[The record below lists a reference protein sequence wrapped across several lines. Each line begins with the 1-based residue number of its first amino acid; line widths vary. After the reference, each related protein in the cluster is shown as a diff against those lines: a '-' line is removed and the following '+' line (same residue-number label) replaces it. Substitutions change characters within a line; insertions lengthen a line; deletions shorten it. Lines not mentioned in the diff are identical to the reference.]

1 MGVKIRKRGGKWYV
15 FVNYHGRRKA
25 KCVGASRELA
35 EKVRRQL
42 EARLALGDLALFQ
55 DGENTQTFGS
65 YADKWLKGYAR
76 VECKTSTADGY
87 EGVID
92 QYLRP
97 RFGNR
102 RLDQIKRDDIKA
114 MINELI
120 AKELSRNT
128 VRNAL
133 CVIRRIFNE
142 AIEAGIVE
150 VNPAAR
156 LGRFTRSANGSEIK
170 GISLTPTEVEG
181 FLQAA
186 KDVCPEYYALFLLA
200 LRAGLRR
207 GELVAVQW
215 GDIQFGKDEEDG
227 NRFIVVQHNYVRREH
242 TTTKSKKSRRVDMSR
257 ELRRVLLELRDKRLL
272 ASFLKGKNDI
282 SDELVFPTASGT
294 ILDPDNLYHRYF
306 QPVLT
311 KAGLR
316 KIRLHDLRHTF
327 GSLLIQSGA
336 SIVYVKEQMGH
347 SSIQV
352 TVDIY
357 GHLIPGAN
365 VSFVDRLDEAA
376 KPPEKTFKPGSP
388 EEAAEIERVAGLIL
402 DGARGDLG
410 EAIKSLHQ
418 ISSEVENS
426 EQVGPR
432 IHEAIYRLHTSRQA
446 VDTVLQGFEDT
457 RPAQADPVGA
467 FWNVATALV
476 RSAGMENK
484 SPQQNEPASLQS
496 DRETTLQQN
505 ATQAQLPK
513 ESATEIPSE
522 VIDLIG
528 GGAWTRTT
536 DLRIMRPSL

>member
-15 FVNYHGRRKA
+15 FVNHEGKRKA
-25 KCVGASRELA
+25 KCIGPSRELA
-35 EKVRRQL
+35 EQVRRQL
-42 EARLALGDLALFQ
+42 EAKLALGDLSLF
-55 DGENTQTFGS
+55 DSGEKTQAFGS
-65 YADKWLKGYAR
+65 YADKWLKSYAR

-87 EGVID
+87 EGVIE

-102 RLDQIKRDDIKA
+102 ALDQIKRDDIKA

-133 CVIRRIFNE
+133 CVIRGIFNE

-156 LGRFTRSANGSEIK
+156 LGRFTRTAKTAEVK
-170 GISLTPTEVEG
+170 GIALTPAEADQ

-186 KDVCPEYYALFLLA
+186 KEICPEYHPLFLMA

-215 GDIQFGKDEEDG
+215 GDIQFGKDENDP
-227 NRFIVVQHNYVRREH
+227 NRFMVVRHNYVRREH

-257 ELRRVLLELRDKRLL
+257 ELRRALIELRDKRLL
-272 ASFLKGKNDI
+272 DSFLAGKNDI
-282 SDELVFPTASGT
+282 SELVFLSPDGA

-316 KIRLHDLRHTF
+316 KIRLHDLRHSF

-352 TVDIY
+352 TVDTY

-365 VSFVDRLDEAA
+365 VSFVDRLDEAVEQV
-376 KPPEKTFKPGSP
+376 EKTSP
-388 EEAAEIERVAGLIL
+388 
-402 DGARGDLG
+402 
-410 EAIKSLHQ
+410 
-418 ISSEVENS
+418 
-426 EQVGPR
+426 
-432 IHEAIYRLHTSRQA
+432 
-446 VDTVLQGFEDT
+446 
-457 RPAQADPVGA
+457 
-467 FWNVATALV
+467 
-476 RSAGMENK
+476 
-484 SPQQNEPASLQS
+484 
-496 DRETTLQQN
+496 QQN
-505 ATQAQLPK
+505 ATQAQLPE
-513 ESATEIPSE
+513 ESEAGIPSE
-522 VIDLIG
+522 VADLIG

>member
-25 KCVGASRELA
+25 KCVGQSRELA
-35 EKVRRQL
+35 EQVRRQL
-42 EARLALGDLALFQ
+42 EAKLALGDLALF
-55 DGENTQTFGS
+55 DSDDKIQTFGI

-87 EGVID
+87 EGVIE

-102 RLDQIKRDDIKA
+102 ALDQIKRDDIKA

-133 CVIRRIFNE
+133 CVIRGIFND

-156 LGRFTRSANGSEIK
+156 LGRFTRTAKTAEVK
-170 GISLTPTEVEG
+170 GISLTPVEAEQ

-186 KDVCPEYYALFLLA
+186 KEICPEYHPLFLMA

-215 GDIQFGKDEEDG
+215 GDIQFGKDEHDA
-227 NRFIVVQHNYVRREH
+227 NRFIVVEHNYVRREH

-257 ELRRVLLELRDKRLL
+257 ELRRVLVEQRDKRLL
-272 ASFLKGKNDI
+272 EAFLKGKNDI
-282 SDELVFPTASGT
+282 SGELVFLSPDGS

-365 VSFVDRLDEAA
+365 VSYVDRLDVVPKQE
-376 KPPEKTFKPGSP
+376 EKTTP
-388 EEAAEIERVAGLIL
+388 
-402 DGARGDLG
+402 
-410 EAIKSLHQ
+410 
-418 ISSEVENS
+418 
-426 EQVGPR
+426 
-432 IHEAIYRLHTSRQA
+432 
-446 VDTVLQGFEDT
+446 
-457 RPAQADPVGA
+457 
-467 FWNVATALV
+467 
-476 RSAGMENK
+476 
-484 SPQQNEPASLQS
+484 
-496 DRETTLQQN
+496 QQN
-505 ATQAQLPK
+505 ATQAQLP
-513 ESATEIPSE
+513 ERSEMDIPSE
-522 VIDLIG
+522 LTDLIG
-528 GGAWTRTT
+528 GGEWTRTT

>member
-1 MGVKIRKRGGKWYV
+1 MGVKIHKRSGKWYV

-25 KCVGASRELA
+25 KCVGTSRELA
-35 EKVRRQL
+35 EQVRRQL
-42 EARLALGDLALFQ
+42 EAKLALGDLALF
-55 DGENTQTFGS
+55 DRDEKAPTFGS
-65 YADKWLKGYAR
+65 YADKWLKDYAR
-76 VECKTSTADGY
+76 IECKTSTADGY
-87 EGVID
+87 EGVIE

-102 RLDQIKRDDIKA
+102 SLDQIKRDDVKA
-114 MINELI
+114 MINGLVV
-120 AKELSRNT
+120 KELSRNT

-133 CVIRRIFNE
+133 CVIRGIFNE

-156 LGRFTRSANGSEIK
+156 LGRFTRTAKTAEVK
-170 GISLTPTEVEG
+170 GISLTLAEAEQ

-186 KDVCPEYYALFLLA
+186 KEICPEYHPLFLMA

-215 GDIQFGKDEEDG
+215 GDIQFGNNEQDA
-227 NRFIVVQHNYVRREH
+227 NRFIVVEHNYVRRQH

-257 ELRRVLLELRDKRLL
+257 ELRRVLIELRDKRLL
-272 ASFLKGKNDI
+272 EAFLKGRNDI
-282 SDELVFPTASGT
+282 SDELVFLSPDGA

-311 KAGLR
+311 RAGLR

-365 VSFVDRLDEAA
+365 VSFVDRLDE
-376 KPPEKTFKPGSP
+376 KSNEKA
-388 EEAAEIERVAGLIL
+388 EEG
-402 DGARGDLG
+402 
-410 EAIKSLHQ
+410 Q
-418 ISSEVENS
+418 
-426 EQVGPR
+426 
-432 IHEAIYRLHTSRQA
+432 
-446 VDTVLQGFEDT
+446 
-457 RPAQADPVGA
+457 
-467 FWNVATALV
+467 
-476 RSAGMENK
+476 
-484 SPQQNEPASLQS
+484 
-496 DRETTLQQN
+496 QQN
-505 ATQAQLPK
+505 ATQAQPAK
-513 ESATEIPSE
+513 NREDVIPPE
-522 VIDLIG
+522 VADLIG
-528 GGAWTRTT
+528 GGGWTRTN